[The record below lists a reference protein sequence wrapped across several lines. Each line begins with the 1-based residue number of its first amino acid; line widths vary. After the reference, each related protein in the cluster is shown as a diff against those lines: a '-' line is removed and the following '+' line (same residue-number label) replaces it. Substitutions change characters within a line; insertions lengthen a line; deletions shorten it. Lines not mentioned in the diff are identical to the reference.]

1 MFMNAPRHSLSKAAK
16 LWLSALVFAVFL
28 VGLIAIA
35 AATGWEEALA
45 AAGRLTAV
53 EFAILLTLSLGNYLL
68 RGLRWHLFARAIDVP
83 TPLTTN
89 LLHYIG
95 GFAMT
100 VTPGRIGELVRL
112 RWIWRECGRRPD
124 TTASIMIADRAAD
137 LSSVGLALGVAIA
150 ASAADIDGAWVVA
163 AVALILAFI
172 ATRPSLARYCLTL
185 AWRATGIMPRIFAG
199 LRRASRGLAA
209 YSRPAVLLPA
219 TGLGILG
226 WCAEAGAFWL
236 LLTWLGADVALPVA
250 FAVFFFS
257 MLTGG
262 ATGLPGG
269 IGGAEAAMIAALAL
283 VGVPFEI
290 ALPAT
295 AIIRLTTLWF
305 AILMGIVLFPFAERS
320 AAAAAPLAPE
330 A

>member
-1 MFMNAPRHSLSKAAK
+1 MSAPHRSFSKATR
-16 LWLSALVFAVFL
+16 LWLSVLVFAVFL
-28 VGLIAIA
+28 VGLVAIA

-45 AAGRLTAV
+45 AAGRLTVA

-68 RGLRWHLFARAIDVP
+68 RGVRWHVFTRAIDLK

-112 RWIWRECGRRPD
+112 RWIWRETGRRPD

-137 LSSVGLALGVAIA
+137 LSSVGLSLAITVALTAT
-150 ASAADIDGAWVVA
+150 DIDGAWAVA
-163 AVALILAFI
+163 AVALLLAFI
-172 ATRPSLARYCLTL
+172 ATRPKLARYCLTL
-185 AWRATGIMPRIFAG
+185 GYRMTGIFPRIFAG
-199 LRRASRGLAA
+199 LRRAAAGLAA
-209 YSRPAVLLPA
+209 YSRARVLLPA
-219 TGLGILG
+219 TALGILG

-320 AAAAAPLAPE
+320 AASAAAPLAPE
-330 A
+330 V